1 MLQLNPKVREI
12 QADLEEANKVINRTF
27 ISKMTI
33 CKTVGKKITT
43 NKTTLN

>member
-1 MLQLNPKVREI
+1 MLQLNLKVREI
-12 QADLEEANKVINRTF
+12 QADLEEANKAISKTF